1 MLKFTP
7 EEKTGVEDYFLSQS
21 PDAIITFVQKVY
33 SESVIGHAH
42 DVWDLHAN
50 DERWWIITD
59 PTNLYSQEQFP
70 NLDLALTFHMGL
82 CLRMPR
88 GDREEASANEV
99 WPFADVLN
107 AISQCDD
114 ALSQANDS
122 GAYRAIG
129 VRCRETLLSFIHAAQ
144 DACEWT
150 SETPKRS
157 DFPAWVDTICDA
169 ILAGPD
175 NRERRRLLKT
185 SLKEAWTYVNWL
197 THSKS
202 GTWLD
207 AEMANNSVSYALGM
221 GVSIFVR
228 EMRGVPDQCPEC
240 DSCHLEPEE
249 GSNSAHPEVLYERPV
264 CADCGWVGEPVPLR
278 SRDADEMKEILSR
291 DGENNDECGTLAVP
305 LTGLKKPG

>member
-7 EEKTGVEDYFLSQS
+7 EEKTRVADYFLSQS
-21 PDAIITFVQKVY
+21 SEASISFLQKVY

-42 DVWDLHAN
+42 DVWDLHA
-50 DERWWIITD
+50 DDGRWWIITN

-82 CLRMPR
+82 CLRIPQ
-88 GDREEASANEV
+88 GDKEEANAGKV
-99 WPFADVLN
+99 WPFAEVLN

-129 VRCRETLLSFIHAAQ
+129 VRCREALLGFIHAAQ
-144 DACEWT
+144 DACEWPA
-150 SETPKRS
+150 EAPKRS
-157 DFPAWVDTICDA
+157 DFPAWVETICNA

-185 SLKEAWTYVNWL
+185 SLKEAWAYVNWL

-207 AEMANNSVSYALGM
+207 AEMANNAVSYALGM
-221 GVSIFVR
+221 GVSIFIR

-240 DSCHLEPEE
+240 ESCHLDPEE
-249 GSNSAHPEVLYERPV
+249 GINSEQPEVLLERPV
-264 CADCGWVGEPVPLR
+264 CLDCGWVGEPVPLR
-278 SRDADEMKEILSR
+278 LRNEEEMKEIFSR
-291 DGENNDECGTLAVP
+291 EGENSAECGTLAIP
-305 LTGLKKPG
+305 LTGLKQPD